1 MSIFAKYISQ
11 LFYFHPQIFFRT
23 DSCTSFKKSFEY
35 AGHCLRG
42 VYKNGL
48 ICTFVRAGLRW
59 TSNSH
64 LPLLFLIFFMSRKFK
79 HFSPFSSS
87 MANWMCLSCLFKI
100 FWNSHYNNSN
110 DNNNNNN
117 NNNNDNTNKKQTITF
132 PWIPKMG
139 PKIKKEIQKFRFRVD
154 FKRTLT

>member
-64 LPLLFLIFFMSRKFK
+64 LPLLFLIFLCPESLNIFL
-79 HFSPFSSS
+79 HFHLLWRTECACPVYLKSFEIRIIIIV
-87 MANWMCLSCLFKI
+87 MI
-100 FWNSHYNNSN
+100 IIIIIII
-110 DNNNNNN
+110 
-117 NNNNDNTNKKQTITF
+117 TITLTKNKQL
-132 PWIPKMG
+132 PSLG
-139 PKIKKEIQKFRFRVD
+139 YQKWD
-154 FKRTLT
+154 QK